1 MKPSLAPIIGY
12 LAFNSKI
19 PMFENKDFNINNIIP
34 QKISVF
40 GHGKNRW
47 NIDGIE
53 VIAKTRDEAQWK
65 ANKEWYKFYT
75 NK

>member
-12 LAFNSKI
+12 LAFNSRI
-19 PMFENKDFNINNIIP
+19 PMEKNKDFNIDNIIRNV
-34 QKISVF
+34 SFF

-53 VIAKTRDEAQWK
+53 VIAKSKMEAKWK
-65 ANKEWYKFYT
+65 ANEIWHTNYK
-75 NK
+75 K